1 MLEPELHARSPIERV
16 IFTAPPTEIAQLRIQ
31 SGILYLAGY
40 SALHKFFPVAMLEE
54 RFRPAL
60 LLSQFV
66 YYTDAFGVPAA
77 FCTWAWLSPA
87 VLQDVLETSRELRAD
102 EYNCGDLPFI
112 SELIAPFGHCQT
124 VIGDLAVM
132 PCFEGRR
139 IPFIRT
145 KLSGERLRVRVGH
158 FRF

>member
-1 MLEPELHARSPIERV
+1 
-16 IFTAPPTEIAQLRIQ
+16 
-31 SGILYLAGY
+31 
-40 SALHKFFPVAMLEE
+40 MLEE